1 MICAFSRN
9 VQPSQQQL
17 SMKSNTHG
25 LDTTQPRAA
34 ENIPELG
41 LIINSHGK
49 GLPCSY
55 LREGCWN
62 EGFVIVA
69 LHAMSV

>member
-34 ENIPELG
+34 ENTPELG
-41 LIINSHGK
+41 LIINSHEKVFLAHILERSAGM
-49 GLPCSY
+49 
-55 LREGCWN
+55 R
-62 EGFVIVA
+62 A
-69 LHAMSV
+69 L